1 MSLFQKSVEKKYL
14 NDLDSEL
21 IEKKYADFQIY
32 FANPERQENIR
43 NAKEEQFQEGF
54 LRELFVKILGYTLN
68 PEPGFNLTTELK
80 NIANSK
86 KADGAIL
93 AKGHDPLAPPFVI
106 AVIELK
112 GTDTTDLDKI
122 EAQAFGYK
130 NHHPKCKYVITSNFE
145 KLRFYIQNAVDH
157 IDFNLFN
164 LSKEQFSLLWLCLAK
179 DNLLSDLPLKIKESS
194 VLQEENIT
202 KKLYADYS
210 KFREAIYNNLV
221 KNHTDSLNNSNNGLQ
236 PNKGLQPHVI
246 DKLLLFKKTQK
257 LLDRFLFILF
267 AEDRLLVPPNSISQ
281 IIEKWKDDVDFGDA
295 KPLYHTFKKYF
306 HVLNVGRPKSGNRQ
320 EIFAYNGGL
329 FQPDEILDNITIDDN
344 ILYEHTLRLSNYDFE
359 TDVDVNI
366 LGHIFEHSLAAM
378 EHAPSSAPSVRK
390 RDGIFYTP
398 KYITKY
404 IVENTVG
411 KLCAEKRIELE
422 IVDEEYAK
430 GRKNRK
436 KDLVRTLDKKLED
449 YRNWLLTLTILDPAC
464 GSGAFLNQAL
474 EFLINE
480 HRKIDELRGQLLGG
494 AIIFSDIT
502 TAILER
508 NIYGVDLNEESV
520 EIAKLSLWL
529 RTAQKGRKLNTLSNN
544 IKCGNSLIDDPEV
557 AGEKAFNWQNEFP
570 DIFHKKEKKAWHV
583 TTATHNSRYSQR
595 MFDNH
600 VKLGE
605 SVWFDET
612 DEIIITETV
621 AEIVK
626 DDGLNILEYNI
637 CGDHMHILLV
647 CEETELPGIVGKL
660 KSVTA
665 KIRNRKRGYTTA
677 GVSGSGNDSRDG
689 NRNDSGNGNGS
700 DSGSDRTR
708 GHAPLSETGTG
719 TATASASRIATKT
732 DTGDG
737 TGTETSET
745 KATRGK
751 TQLPL
756 WTQKFGKS
764 EIDNDEYLNNAIA
777 YIRNN
782 RIKHELPENKV
793 LEKLKSEFLCTR
805 EHAFRTEY
813 KGGFDVVIGN
823 PPYVR
828 AELLGDFREYFE
840 KNYSVYNPAGDL
852 FSYFYEKSFQLLK
865 TNGLFGFISNTFDKT
880 TAGISIRKYLQNEV
894 QFLIYVDFTEVQI
907 FEGATTYPII
917 IIAKNQKE
925 TNLPFTYIKI
935 PKASQSVVIDI
946 DFHDSV
952 LVSQN
957 LLNKENWSFK
967 SNQSVRLVEKLQKNK
982 TIREIYGKCYYGV
995 KTALNEAFIIP
1006 KSYQVGKH
1014 VKPIF
1019 EGKEIEKWAIP
1030 ESVQQLILFESK
1042 WTKKKYG
1049 SEITE
1054 NDALEKLK
1062 NEFPELMN
1070 HILPLEERARKRFD
1084 QGDFFW
1090 ELRNCA
1096 YYELFEKPK
1105 IVFPNLQ
1112 NSNKFAF
1119 DESGAYINAPAV
1131 ILPTNDKFITA
1142 ILNSKLVWYFL
1153 TSICVV
1159 RNGGYIEVKPQYF
1172 EQIPIPEIS
1181 EDKKLELSELT
1192 NRIISKTTE
1201 KQKLQNQFLKL
1212 LESKFV
1218 DLRINN
1224 KLQNWNE
1231 LSFSEFLKELQKAK
1245 VKLSLSEEAEW
1256 MNYFNEQK
1264 QTAHALKS
1272 EIEKTNKEI
1281 DRMVYE
1287 LYGLTKE
1294 EIGIVENSNQ

>member
-14 NDLDSEL
+14 NELDNVIIDS
-21 IEKKYADFQIY
+21 KYRDFQNY
-32 FANPERQENIR
+32 FGNPAIQENIR
-43 NAKEEQFQEGF
+43 NSKEEQFQEGF
-54 LRELFVKILGYTLN
+54 LRELFVSIFGYTLN
-68 PEPGFNLTTELK
+68 PQPNFNLTTELK

-93 AKGHDPLAPPFVI
+93 TRGHDPLSTPFVI

-122 EAQAFGYK
+122 ESQAFGYK
-130 NHHPKCKYVITSNFE
+130 NHHPKCGYVITSNFE

-157 IDFNLFN
+157 LDFDLFN
-164 LSKEQFSLLWLCLAK
+164 LTREQFSLMWLCLAK
-179 DNLLSDLPLKIKESS
+179 DNLLNGLPQKIKESS

-221 KNHTDSLNNSNNGLQ
+221 INN
-236 PNKGLQPHVI
+236 PET
-246 DKLLLFKKTQK
+246 DKLLLFRKTQK
-257 LLDRFLFILF
+257 LIDRFLFIFF

-329 FQPDEILDNITIDDN
+329 FSEDEILDNINIDDT
-344 ILYEHTLRLSNYDFE
+344 ILFDHTLKLSQYNYE

-366 LGHIFEHSLAAM
+366 LGHIFEHSLGDIENVQA
-378 EHAPSSAPSVRK
+378 EIKGEKVDSQKTKRK
-390 RDGIFYTP
+390 KDGIFYTP

-411 KLCAEKRIELE
+411 KLCKEKREALE
-422 IVDEEYAK
+422 IIDEEYAK

-436 KDLVRTLDKKLED
+436 KETITALDKKLTD
-449 YRNWLLTLTILDPAC
+449 YRDWLLSLTILDPAC

-474 EFLINE
+474 DFLITE
-480 HRKIDELRGQLLGG
+480 HRKIDDLRAQLFGSGLV
-494 AIIFSDIT
+494 FSDIT
-502 TAILER
+502 TDILEK
-508 NIYGVDLNEESV
+508 NIYGVDINEESV

-529 RTAQKGRKLNTLSNN
+529 RTAQKGRKLNKLTNN
-544 IKCGNSLIDDPEV
+544 IKCGNSLIEDPEV
-557 AGEKAFNWQNEFP
+557 AGEKAFNWQKEFP
-570 DIFHKKEKKAWHV
+570 NIFQKKNKKAWHV

-595 MFDNH
+595 MFDSF

-605 SVWFDET
+605 PVWLSEKE
-612 DEIIITETV
+612 EIIVSETIV
-621 AEIVK
+621 EIAEK
-626 DDGLNILEYNI
+626 DKLNILAYNI
-637 CGDHMHILLV
+637 CGDHAHILIV
-647 CEETELPGIVGKL
+647 CEEEELPKVVQKI
-660 KSVTA
+660 KSMSARACNIAMGRTIPA
-665 KIRNRKRGYTTA
+665 AETTEHDLRE
-677 GVSGSGNDSRDG
+677 G
-689 NRNDSGNGNGS
+689 
-700 DSGSDRTR
+700 
-708 GHAPLSETGTG
+708 
-719 TATASASRIATKT
+719 
-732 DTGDG
+732 
-737 TGTETSET
+737 
-745 KATRGK
+745 RGK
-751 TQLPL
+751 TQFHL
-756 WTQKFGKS
+756 WTQKFGQK
-764 EIDNDEYLNNAIA
+764 EITSDEQLQNTIE

-782 RIKHELPENKV
+782 RKKHGLDGDGGACSPVGSASPDQNKGASSLV
-793 LEKLKSEFLCTR
+793 DTPPSEFSLSGSKLTEIEKRITCTR
-805 EHAFRTEY
+805 KHAFRTEY

-828 AELLGDFREYFE
+828 AELLGDFRGNLE

-865 TNGLFGFISNTFDKT
+865 TKGLFGFISNTFDKT
-880 TAGISIRKYLQNEV
+880 TAGISVREYLQNEV
-894 QFLIYVDFTEVQI
+894 QFVKYIDFTEVQI
-907 FEGATTYPII
+907 FEGATTYPVI

-925 TNLPFTYIKI
+925 VNQSFTYIKI
-935 PKASQSVVIDI
+935 PKSSQSIVIDI

-957 LLNKENWSFK
+957 SLNKENWSFK
-967 SNQSVRLVEKLQKNK
+967 SNRAVGLVDKLQKNK

-1006 KSYQVGKH
+1006 KTYTVGNH
-1014 VKPIF
+1014 VKSIF
-1019 EGKEIEKWAIP
+1019 EGKELEKWSVP
-1030 ESVQQLILFESK
+1030 ESVQQLILFESR
-1042 WTKKKYG
+1042 WTKENYG
-1049 SEITE
+1049 ADITE
-1054 NDALEKLK
+1054 TLALEHLK
-1062 NEFPELMN
+1062 KDFPELMN
-1070 HILPLEERARKRFD
+1070 HILPLEERARQRFD

-1096 YYELFEKPK
+1096 YYDLFEKPK

-1119 DESGAYINAPAV
+1119 DETGAYINAPAV
-1131 ILPTNDKFITA
+1131 ILPTDDKFVTA

-1181 EDKKLELSELT
+1181 EEKKQELQSIT
-1192 NRIISKTTE
+1192 NQIINKTSE
-1201 KQKLQNQFLKL
+1201 KQKVQTQFLKL
-1212 LESKFV
+1212 LESKIANFK
-1218 DLRINN
+1218 INK
-1224 KLQNWNE
+1224 KLENWHE
-1231 LSFSEFLKELQKAK
+1231 LESKDFLKELQKAK
-1245 VKLSLSEEAEW
+1245 IKLSLSEEAQW
-1256 MNYFNEQK
+1256 MDYFNEQK
-1264 QTAHALKS
+1264 EKAQTLKF
-1272 EIEKTNKEI
+1272 EIDKTNREI
-1281 DRMVYE
+1281 DRMVYA
-1287 LYGLTKE
+1287 LYGLTEE
-1294 EIGIVENSNQ
+1294 EIKIVEESV